1 MWSNWRYAM
10 GVGAARTAV
19 VAAMSVALA
28 LCTGLRVAQAA
39 AEPANELSLRGAST
53 FGAHDELASLGGG
66 ALGQVEL
73 SYDRRLLRLGGL
85 ELWAELSAAG
95 GGLSSQIFGAALHTE
110 LALLS
115 LTAGARCAW
124 PLLSWLA
131 LQGRAGVGPAW
142 GRLALQ
148 GRFGSAQV
156 ETTVTDQDL
165 GVTSH
170 ALAGV
175 QALWRL
181 PRASGAARAGAARVG
196 LVLEGGYVWSSALR
210 LRAALPR
217 EDDSLQAPRA
227 SVGLGALDLGG
238 PTVRVGAAL
247 RF

>member
-1 MWSNWRYAM
+1 MRSNCRYAM
-10 GVGAARTAV
+10 GGGAARTLA
-19 VAAMSVALA
+19 VAALFLVLGPGPA
-28 LCTGLRVAQAA
+28 LRVAQAD

-95 GGLSSQIFGAALHTE
+95 GGLNSQIFGGALHTE

-156 ETTVTDQDL
+156 EPTVTDQDL

-181 PRASGAARAGAARVG
+181 PRAGGAARAGVPRIG
-196 LVLEGGYVWSSALR
+196 LVLEGGYVWSSALHFR
-210 LRAALPR
+210 VALPR
-217 EDDSLQAPRA
+217 DADSLQAPRA